1 MRFMMRH
8 KMNTYMYGA
17 KSDPYH
23 SQFWGDAYPESLT
36 PEQVKNGW
44 LSQDMIKDITSTS
57 HETKVNFIWAIHP
70 GNNFV
75 SNGQTVINQIMGKYE
90 KMYDLGVRQFAVFV
104 DDVAIP
110 NSDAD
115 MKKNADQ
122 LTALQRA
129 IEAKWNTPGTVAN
142 DTVRPLHFVPQI
154 YCRSFAGSQDQ
165 HDRFFRALAKTPKY
179 ITIYTTGNGVW
190 SVPNDGDFNTPATP
204 LEREVALVVEL
215 SLQR

>member
-1 MRFMMRH
+1 
-8 KMNTYMYGA
+8 
-17 KSDPYH
+17 
-23 SQFWGDAYPESLT
+23 
-36 PEQVKNGW
+36 
-44 LSQDMIKDITSTS
+44 MIKDITSTS

-115 MKKNADQ
+115 MKKTADQ

-129 IEAKWNTPGTVAN
+129 IEANWNTP
-142 DTVRPLHFVPQI
+142 
-154 YCRSFAGSQDQ
+154 
-165 HDRFFRALAKTPKY
+165 
-179 ITIYTTGNGVW
+179 
-190 SVPNDGDFNTPATP
+190 
-204 LEREVALVVEL
+204 
-215 SLQR
+215 